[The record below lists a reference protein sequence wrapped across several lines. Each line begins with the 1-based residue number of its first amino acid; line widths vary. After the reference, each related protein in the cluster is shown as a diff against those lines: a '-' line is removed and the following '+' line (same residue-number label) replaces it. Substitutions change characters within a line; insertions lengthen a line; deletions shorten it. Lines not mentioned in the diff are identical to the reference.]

1 MGWINKALGTGRD
14 LNRVETEL
22 AGMGPKDPR
31 RARLSKEAARLQQQQ
46 TTEISKAMRDGADE
60 QTVRFA
66 LELHGQG
73 ANRADAW
80 GRPTPAQELQ
90 RLIQR
95 HGVEQVTEALRQRR
109 TD

>member
-22 AGMGPKDPR
+22 AGLGPRDPR
-31 RARLSKEAARLQQQQ
+31 RATLSKEAARLQQRQ
-46 TTEISKAMRDGADE
+46 TGEIAKALRNGADE

-73 ANRADAW
+73 ATRADVR

-90 RLIQR
+90 RLIDQQ
-95 HGVEQVTEALRQRR
+95 GIEKVTEALHRR

>member
-14 LNRVETEL
+14 LNFVETEL

-31 RARLSKEAARLQQQQ
+31 RAKLSKEAARLQQQQ
-46 TTEISKAMRDGADE
+46 TTEISKAMRNGADE

-73 ANRADAW
+73 AGRADSR

-90 RLIQR
+90 QMIDR
-95 HGVEQVTEALRQRR
+95 HGIDTVTEALHRR
-109 TD
+109 N

>member
-22 AGMGPKDPR
+22 TGMGPRDPR
-31 RARLSKEAARLQQQQ
+31 RAKLSKEAARLQQKQ
-46 TTEISKAMRDGADE
+46 TSEIAKALSNGADE

-66 LELHGQG
+66 LGLHGQG
-73 ANRADAW
+73 ADRADMR

-90 RLIQR
+90 RLIAK
-95 HGVEQVTEALRQRR
+95 HGIENVTEALRRP